1 MKKYWKE
8 IMLGL
13 IVVLFIIPLGI
24 AFLLKFDFIITDTS
38 SGWIGFWGSYLGGIV
53 GGLITLYVLFRTLKE
68 NRELQRKE
76 HRIAFCNEICKLSG
90 EICGAI
96 NRECI
101 YIRKY
106 ADKIHGCSDKDD
118 LFNALLAKNKASE
131 LIQICS
137 AQLLSKIKDK
147 EYIGAEKLMDK
158 VEQLGQIE
166 NEIDIKFAYTADEEE
181 LLRRTCDRIKPV
193 LGEMRNWVVEF
204 LENNA

>member
-8 IMLGL
+8 ILLGL
-13 IVVLFIIPLGI
+13 IVVLLIIPLGI
-24 AFLLKFDFIITDTS
+24 AFLLRFEFIITDTS

-53 GGLITLYVLFRTLKE
+53 GGLITLYVMFRTLKE

-96 NRECI
+96 NRESI

-106 ADKIHGCSDKDD
+106 ADSKLGNDKED

-131 LIQICS
+131 LLHICS
-137 AQLLSKIKDK
+137 AQLISKIADS
-147 EYIGAEKLMDK
+147 EYIGAEKLMDRIQMLGQLESEINIK
-158 VEQLGQIE
+158 FVYTANDEEQL
-166 NEIDIKFAYTADEEE
+166 K
-181 LLRRTCDRIKPV
+181 RTCDKIKPV
-193 LGEMRNWVVEF
+193 LGEMRDWIVEF
-204 LENNA
+204 LEDNA